1 VTLDK
6 HMVRTITNGKSAQF
20 PKTWK
25 ATAEYHT
32 AGQEMLGNDIDT
44 SEVTVTVDGLL
55 VAHVGIYDLDE
66 KMSHFDVTSEFSAE
80 LGRALARV
88 FDKNVMRAIILAA
101 RAAADGPFPG
111 GNTIATR
118 R

>member
-1 VTLDK
+1 VAFQRAILTLDK

-44 SEVTVTVDGLL
+44 SEVVTPSTVC
-55 VAHVGIYDLDE
+55 
-66 KMSHFDVTSEFSAE
+66 SSRTSAS
-80 LGRALARV
+80 
-88 FDKNVMRAIILAA
+88 
-101 RAAADGPFPG
+101 
-111 GNTIATR
+111 TTSTR
-118 R
+118 RCRTST